1 MTDQAQAGSVA
12 AVEQPAGAPATPA
25 VTTDNGSA
33 VTTEQTPFSGLSEGA
48 RKWVD
53 TKGYKSHED
62 VVSAALSLEQ
72 KLGTSVSVPAPD
84 APKEE
89 WAKFHAKLPE
99 AMRPVESA
107 DKITYTRPEGL
118 PADLP
123 YDEGLANASK
133 AWAAEAGASPK
144 VAQAYH
150 DKFVGYMAEQVK
162 AHQTAV
168 AASVETAHDN
178 LVKDWGPAT
187 SEGFKEKLEVAN
199 RAMKGLGLVDAYKA
213 KGILLA
219 DGSLTDPQ
227 IAKAFHAIG
236 EAMFKEDTINNHQA
250 SSGDNPFK
258 RDEAGKIV
266 SPTAISALIQKDPER
281 AKRLCREAGENPD
294 VWFPNNPR

>member
-118 PADLP
+118 PLICP
-123 YDEGLANASK
+123 
-133 AWAAEAGASPK
+133 
-144 VAQAYH
+144 
-150 DKFVGYMAEQVK
+150 
-162 AHQTAV
+162 T
-168 AASVETAHDN
+168 
-178 LVKDWGPAT
+178 
-187 SEGFKEKLEVAN
+187 
-199 RAMKGLGLVDAYKA
+199 MKGWQMRPRLGRQRPA
-213 KGILLA
+213 LLQRWLRPITTNSWA
-219 DGSLTDPQ
+219 TWLS
-227 IAKAFHAIG
+227 
-236 EAMFKEDTINNHQA
+236 
-250 SSGDNPFK
+250 
-258 RDEAGKIV
+258 R
-266 SPTAISALIQKDPER
+266 
-281 AKRLCREAGENPD
+281 
-294 VWFPNNPR
+294 